1 MERADSEVAREVRRR
16 IDHRR
21 RHAGHRITVRSND
34 GGHYCV
40 SCARGDFDLDEAAI
54 VRAMAGDPPEGMTP
68 AERRAAAARLTAAG
82 LSAREIAKLLK
93 VERRSV
99 VRYRQIAREMEMTQQ
114 HAARD
119 DR

>member
-1 MERADSEVAREVRRR
+1 MTRQEKYRRK
-16 IDHRR
+16 
-21 RHAGHRITVRSND
+21 HAGHHLIVRAGD
-34 GGHYCV
+34 GVLVCR
-40 SCARGDFDLDEAAI
+40 SCWRGDYDLDESAI

-68 AERRAAAARLTAAG
+68 AERRTAAARLTATG

-99 VRYRQIAREMEMTQQ
+99 VRYRQIAREMTQPQ
-114 HAARD
+114 PGRD